1 VRVLLLDSPF
11 LTITYTQIY
20 AGKMY
25 WQSGNLSR
33 TCVVVWKVCRVMLGQ
48 TACRVVLGQ
57 TACRVVLGQAACR
70 VVLGQAACRVVLGQ
84 AACRVVLGQTACRV
98 VLGQAACRV
107 VLGQEKEDLFWD
119 RQLTKFFSVGM
130 LADVGLRS

>member
-1 VRVLLLDSPF
+1 MSAHLRGYVRVLLLDSPF

-70 VVLGQAACRVVLGQ
+70 VVLGQ
-84 AACRVVLGQTACRV
+84 
-98 VLGQAACRV
+98 
-107 VLGQEKEDLFWD
+107 EKEDLFWD